1 MKYKYINRVYNH
13 DKTSLK
19 INNTYMI
26 EKDNRFKDS
35 YIIKSLG
42 LILNSYTLKNCFKE
56 VK

>member
-19 INNTYMI
+19 INNTYTI

>member
-19 INNTYMI
+19 INNTYTI

-35 YIIKSLG
+35 FSNKTFI
-42 LILNSYTLKNCFKE
+42 
-56 VK
+56 